1 MLGHGYINQQIQFL
15 PGPSNAD
22 ISTARTGPYHDVSHA
37 RTLAG
42 ILTVASVAPGT
53 ELVVTL
59 MQATDASGSGAKV
72 LATATADSVGDGN
85 SPPGN
90 ATETLTVAA
99 NVEALDHA
107 NGFKFVAVRVDTDSA
122 AAGAGVLAL
131 GDLRYGVPA

>member
-1 MLGHGYINQQIQFL
+1 MIGHGKINEQVQFL
-15 PGPSNAD
+15 PGPSHSD

-42 ILTVASVAPGT
+42 ILTVASVAAGT
-53 ELVVTL
+53 TLTVTL
-59 MQATDASGSGAKV
+59 MQATDANGSGAKV
-72 LATATADSVGDGN
+72 LRAVEVESEGTAD

-90 ATETLTVAA
+90 RPETATVAA
-99 NVEALDHA
+99 NVEELDHA
-107 NGFKFVAVRVDTDSA
+107 NGFVFVAVRVDTDAA